1 MPEPRQEIV
10 IDVTDWP
17 DELIGRAMEALSGIE
32 RECRPTVTTD
42 TGWDRSTLDQF
53 AARLAATGAS
63 TQAKAFQRATDNGG
77 QVSRAEVYEL
87 GGFGE
92 ARSLKGFTRPVN
104 RVVKDMK
111 TAGVIPSDAIVP
123 LQPVYGAGPGWKRA
137 DGFRL
142 EPGILNAYR
151 AA

>member
-1 MPEPRQEIV
+1 MPEPRKQIV

-17 DELIGRAMEALSGIE
+17 DELVGRAMESLARIE
-32 RECRPTVTTD
+32 REARPAVTTA

-53 AARLAATGAS
+53 GARLAAAGAS
-63 TQAKAFQRATDNGG
+63 TQAKAFQRATENGG

-87 GGFGE
+87 GGFAE

-104 RVVKDMK
+104 RVVGDMK
-111 TAGVIPSDAIVP
+111 AAGVIPSDAIVP

-142 EPGILNAYR
+142 EPGILDAYW